1 MGLILTVIGVLLIV
15 LGVVQHFTAILGS
28 SIVHLSLYIGI
39 VGAVV
44 AVIGVFMWM
53 RGRSAAA

>member
-1 MGLILTVIGVLLIV
+1 MAWILIVLGVLLVI
-15 LGVVQHFTAILGS
+15 LGVVQHFTAFLGS

-39 VGAVV
+39 VGAILLVV
-44 AVIGVFMWM
+44 GVFLMM